1 MKWIPYNRFKDIKY
15 LDKGGFS
22 IIYKAIWLDNNKA
35 VVLKSINNF
44 NNSSENLNEFLNEV
58 NIFYFLTLIYN
69 LITNNCYLFIVEIS

>member
-1 MKWIPYNRFKDIKY
+1 MKWIPYNRFKDIEY

-44 NNSSENLNEFLNEV
+44 NNSSKNLNEFLNEV
-58 NIFYFLTLIYN
+58 NIYFLTLIYN
-69 LITNNCYLFIVEIS
+69 LITNFYLFIVEIS